1 MEATSAYRQ
10 SQIGGHTPT
19 KKKKHVERKNSK
31 KHKRCDD
38 WRLSAHE
45 KDICSN
51 LFGDDYPYEEYAISK
66 YIKSWKAS
74 IVIGL
79 VHGHMKCQRAGGSGN
94 SCSILKE
101 LENKC
106 FQDCAS
112 SSLKETRSRRQITV
126 THDNIL
132 TSDSEHM
139 SDTLRDDFGVH
150 FMPEDDVG
158 SVSVESNDDR
168 IGYEDCTDKID
179 PGSINN
185 DCDLDII
192 FGQSKRKEDKHAS
205 QIANIIFDGN
215 DRIAL
220 VAPPPQLDLTSRM
233 YTVWNSVSSESEETF
248 SEHSDR
254 HEVASVCTSEI
265 SIKQADADDLCDFF
279 KPIPNCED
287 KGFNHYEQERCPFPI
302 KESSTVEGLETSNYG
317 ESIDIN
323 CGQNNLGLLIS
334 SRDDKVESTM
344 SPAIE
349 IVLDSLSPKNLID
362 RDTATFLHKKILLS
376 NDPSPPHVEVC
387 DDEVESIINPME
399 ETDATG
405 SHKETLQSNGKKKH
419 VEVYD
424 EEVEN
429 VSPTTEN
436 IMDSGCTKNPMEKKE
451 NFSHKESLQSND
463 PAPHVEVREE
473 VSPATK
479 IVTDSGRAK
488 KSMDHDA
495 KEKEAIFLQKKHLL
509 SNGENI
515 HDEVETLSSIACGE
529 EVNVEC
535 PPKKSSTEING
546 RNKEGS
552 ESLKDVIVPFHS
564 IERDEVQQSVVIFG
578 GLQLPSQLED
588 SSIST
593 VCEDDQSLQ
602 SIAATDAMCK
612 EACNGP
618 VKIKNQNLTQ
628 SVSGVTPAVSIQ
640 EENFATSDL
649 ALISNLEPG
658 TLKEPTLRSSNNST
672 TNTNCDDQKC
682 NVELHDG
689 SVGKDSILESS
700 GFCLPSQDS
709 SSDSDSNSSLS
720 IHLGSISLSLVKNSV
735 NNPVNLVKDASIP
748 KQHIENMHQK
758 ATSVENLQSNSGSS
772 KSEITIAQSYNVLN
786 HVASRVTSKLS
797 LRRKIKT
804 SVNNPVNVVKD
815 ASIPKQ
821 HIKNM
826 HQKATSVEDLKSNS
840 GSSKS
845 EIKIAQSYNVLNHV
859 ASRVTSKL
867 SLKRKKRKIDVSKGV
882 SIKLGQGSD
891 SKESACNIADVT
903 ILRETLMK
911 SLNER
916 TNTRTDSSQKCESDT
931 SSSISYQFS
940 DNLTPVVIKPK
951 KGKPG
956 KVLLSQPLTPQAS
969 LLLLKRSP
977 QLLPS
982 HDLTNTPIIHANK
995 GERHNLSL
1003 DALTDTPD
1011 LDNGVKLLNPDNKL
1025 KKKINVRRGRLR
1037 SGAAMLRLSSKQKST
1052 SRNSRCHVRQNN
1064 PSLCNFFDLEAEVDG
1079 EESDENENTQ
1089 ISHDSF
1095 INDSSQLGHTQDE
1108 LDLAEDHNSS
1118 EPCDQGIRPRHDSA
1132 FYRSIDNQQTLADS
1146 FSTPVLNRK
1155 HHRESFTSQNHSEI
1169 ETQLSVASSDKA
1181 LGNMHFIRSVIE
1193 HHRKGG
1199 DADEIETEYLSLRR
1213 ENTKEPPPNNNHI
1226 VKHSVTSPNICE
1238 RTTSSIHFSP
1248 TLPGSHV
1255 LLSTH
1260 SDKEPT
1266 LTSKQKARIEMNR
1279 QKAMKIRTAKMKL
1292 KKTNEG

>member
-1 MEATSAYRQ
+1 ME
-10 SQIGGHTPT
+10 
-19 KKKKHVERKNSK
+19 KKTT
-31 KHKRCDD
+31 
-38 WRLSAHE
+38 L
-45 KDICSN
+45 
-51 LFGDDYPYEEYAISK
+51 K
-66 YIKSWKAS
+66 Y
-74 IVIGL
+74 
-79 VHGHMKCQRAGGSGN
+79 
-94 SCSILKE
+94 
-101 LENKC
+101 
-106 FQDCAS
+106 
-112 SSLKETRSRRQITV
+112 T
-126 THDNIL
+126 
-132 TSDSEHM
+132 
-139 SDTLRDDFGVH
+139 
-150 FMPEDDVG
+150 
-158 SVSVESNDDR
+158 
-168 IGYEDCTDKID
+168 
-179 PGSINN
+179 
-185 DCDLDII
+185 
-192 FGQSKRKEDKHAS
+192 
-205 QIANIIFDGN
+205 
-215 DRIAL
+215 
-220 VAPPPQLDLTSRM
+220 
-233 YTVWNSVSSESEETF
+233 
-248 SEHSDR
+248 
-254 HEVASVCTSEI
+254 
-265 SIKQADADDLCDFF
+265 
-279 KPIPNCED
+279 
-287 KGFNHYEQERCPFPI
+287 
-302 KESSTVEGLETSNYG
+302 
-317 ESIDIN
+317 
-323 CGQNNLGLLIS
+323 
-334 SRDDKVESTM
+334 
-344 SPAIE
+344 
-349 IVLDSLSPKNLID
+349 
-362 RDTATFLHKKILLS
+362 
-376 NDPSPPHVEVC
+376 
-387 DDEVESIINPME
+387 
-399 ETDATG
+399 
-405 SHKETLQSNGKKKH
+405 
-419 VEVYD
+419 D

-436 IMDSGCTKNPMEKKE
+436 IMNSGCTKNPMEKKE

-735 NNPVNLVKDASIP
+735 NNPVNVVKDASIP

-772 KSEITIAQSYNVLN
+772 KSEIT
-786 HVASRVTSKLS
+786 
-797 LRRKIKT
+797 
-804 SVNNPVNVVKD
+804 
-815 ASIPKQ
+815 
-821 HIKNM
+821 
-826 HQKATSVEDLKSNS
+826 
-840 GSSKS
+840 
-845 EIKIAQSYNVLNHV
+845 IAQSYNVLNHV